1 MANIC
6 PCTFGNSI
14 SKALFNLRDA
24 KKLNNCEPEQTAPA
38 TVLSRTVRHNNSIY
52 HEAPWPDVVT
62 FRLED
67 GSEAEVI
74 TTEEIFSTLKEG
86 TSGSLTWQEEN
97 LIAFECV

>member
-52 HEAPWPDVVT
+52 HEAPWQYVVT

-74 TTEEIFSTLKEG
+74 TTEEIFKTLKEG

-97 LIAFECV
+97 LIAFECT